1 MEKCIF
7 VIDLKAFYASFEC
20 VERGLDPFTTPLAVT
35 DTERK
40 EATIVLSVSP
50 YLKSLGVPSRCRR
63 RDLPKNI
70 PGMILATPQMEKY
83 VKASAKVVSIFLDFV
98 GIDDIHTYSIDES
111 FLNVGPYLKLYKC
124 TPYELAKRILTKI
137 KQETGLT
144 ATCGIGPNMFLA
156 KMADDRGAKNK
167 APDYIDT
174 WNYEDVPTKLWPIKP
189 LNKVWGI
196 AAGFEKRL
204 NMLGLNSVYDV
215 AHYPK
220 EILVKEFGVLGEDLY
235 EHANGRDDAD
245 IREKYQPTSTNLSQG
260 QVLMRDYSFEEA
272 KLILKEMNDELCIRL
287 RTHHVKAGT
296 VHLFIRYSL
305 AAHHGE
311 GYAHQMKLTIPTDL
325 NSDLYA
331 SLLYLYN
338 IYTDRKALIRGVNIS
353 FGSLTSSKNKQL
365 SLFEDYEAQNK
376 EEQLFTAVDELQNKY
391 GKNSVLR
398 ADSLTKASTI
408 KERHNQIGGHRK

>member
-1 MEKCIF
+1 MI
-7 VIDLKAFYASFEC
+7 
-20 VERGLDPFTTPLAVT
+20 
-35 DTERK
+35 
-40 EATIVLSVSP
+40 EA
-50 YLKSLGVPSRCRR
+50 
-63 RDLPKNI
+63 
-70 PGMILATPQMEKY
+70 Q
-83 VKASAKVVSIFLDFV
+83 
-98 GIDDIHTYSIDES
+98 
-111 FLNVGPYLKLYKC
+111 
-124 TPYELAKRILTKI
+124 KI
-137 KQETGLT
+137 KLQ
-144 ATCGIGPNMFLA
+144 I
-156 KMADDRGAKNK
+156 
-167 APDYIDT
+167 IST

-376 EEQLFTAVDELQNKY
+376 EEQLFTAIDELQNKY